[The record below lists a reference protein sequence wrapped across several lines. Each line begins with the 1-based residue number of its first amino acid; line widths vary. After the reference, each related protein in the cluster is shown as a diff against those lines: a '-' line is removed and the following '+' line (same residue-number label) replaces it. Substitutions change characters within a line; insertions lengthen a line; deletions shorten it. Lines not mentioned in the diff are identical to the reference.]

1 MNDDDYIHAAHQMK
15 RGGSF
20 AAAIA
25 EAYFCADKDNR
36 GRLRNAFPDLFR
48 RFFALHNE
56 MAQNPTN

>member
-15 RGGSF
+15 TGGSF

-36 GRLRNAFPDLFR
+36 LILRNAFRELFAKFHFSHLR
-48 RFFALHNE
+48 VV
-56 MAQNPTN
+56 Q